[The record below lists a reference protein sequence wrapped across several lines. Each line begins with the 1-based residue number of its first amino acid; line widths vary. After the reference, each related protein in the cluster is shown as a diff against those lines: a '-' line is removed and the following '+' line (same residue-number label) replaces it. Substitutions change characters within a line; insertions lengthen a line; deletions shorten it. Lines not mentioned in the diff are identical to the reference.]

1 MEILKV
7 IVFFFFLT
15 SFLHSE
21 PNNKILMIIAF
32 DQFRDEEYVIP
43 RKILENNGYKVVV
56 ASYKTGIAKGMLGSK
71 VKVDIPLEDVKVN
84 EYDGVIF
91 VGGGGASIYFNNPT
105 ALKIANEFYNKGK
118 IVGAICIAP
127 VILANAGLLSGKKAT
142 CWPSYE
148 KTLKEKGVI
157 WSDKNVEID
166 GSIITG
172 NGPAAANEFGEKY
185 LKLLKSKWKKY
196 FPYY

>member
-1 MEILKV
+1 MKILRMFV
-7 IVFFFFLT
+7 VFLFLT

-21 PNNKILMIIAF
+21 TTNKILMIIAF
-32 DQFRDEEYVIP
+32 DQFRDEEYAKP
-43 RKILENNGYKVVV
+43 RKILENSGYKIVV

-71 VKVDIPLEDVKVN
+71 VKVDISLEDVKVN

-91 VGGGGASIYFNNPT
+91 VGGSGASVYFNNQT
-105 ALKIANEFYNKGK
+105 TLKIANEFYNKGK

-148 KTLKEKGVI
+148 KTLKEKGAV
-157 WSDKNVEID
+157 WSDKNVEVD

-185 LKLLKSKWKKY
+185 LKLLKSK
-196 FPYY
+196 